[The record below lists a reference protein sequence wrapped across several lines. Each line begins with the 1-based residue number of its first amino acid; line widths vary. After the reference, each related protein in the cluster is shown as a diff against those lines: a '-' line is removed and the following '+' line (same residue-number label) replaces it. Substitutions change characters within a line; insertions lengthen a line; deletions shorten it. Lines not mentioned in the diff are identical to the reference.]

1 MPQIRCLFHGC
12 IFLLNTAIE
21 ESVVIEQ
28 EVCANVDAA
37 ETDIGFFIN
46 DGADRLGNNDPNFG
60 GQETTILNTGE
71 TATCSGF
78 ETNKCGDMDTTA
90 NNDLWVE
97 LRIEITAVSKTQIL
111 HPTKFL
117 NWSDDK
123 LILIPLISI
132 SPTCQL
138 VLHRLVS

>member
-1 MPQIRCLFHGC
+1 M
-12 IFLLNTAIE
+12 
-21 ESVVIEQ
+21 
-28 EVCANVDAA
+28 CANVDAA

-46 DGADRLGNNDPNFG
+46 DGADRLENNDPNFG

-111 HPTKFL
+111 HSTKFL
-117 NWSDDK
+117 NWSEDK